1 MLRRALLIL
10 VTLLVSQF
18 AYAASLKPQV
28 PASEQAKYAE
38 MLKTNPKAAR
48 AYLITREYVS
58 QCRQVVDDPKRA
70 IDLPNEPDDYKSGS
84 VSSDE
89 KEIVHKALM
98 LAIAAQFNK
107 KR

>member
-1 MLRRALLIL
+1 MLRVVLIL
-10 VTLLVSQF
+10 VTFLVSNF
-18 AYAASLKPQV
+18 ANAASLKPQI

-38 MLKTNPKAAR
+38 MLKTNPKAAK
-48 AYLITREYVS
+48 AYLITREFVS

-89 KEIVHKALM
+89 KEIVKKAIL
-98 LAIAAQFNK
+98 LAIAAELDNH
-107 KR
+107 